1 MNAPYSEISFYWTE
15 FEIRR
20 MSQAEFAL
28 MKYQNNRNISK
39 DSMNW
44 LDKFIDK
51 RNFKCLLEF

>member
-1 MNAPYSEISFYWTE
+1 
-15 FEIRR
+15 

-51 RNFKCLLEF
+51 RYFKCLLEF